1 MNKWINT
8 WNENKIKLKCYI
20 KATISIQQW
29 KALKCWYGREV
40 GGKDFW

>member
-1 MNKWINT
+1 MNKWINK

-29 KALKCWYGREV
+29 KGQKCWYGREV